1 MLPRC
6 LLRMKHVYQPGNSP
20 AKKKPN
26 TANSFDLLTDEMT
39 DESYAAAASSSA
51 ESPAGGKPGTRSHS
65 TNANGSDIPP
75 TTPPPSGSATA
86 DSGSAPTPPAWFKA
100 FELRQE
106 ERLDDILG
114 LCREEHK
121 GMCHAISI
129 LKDEVDKLSK
139 KLEEADLKIDDLENR
154 GRRNN
159 IVLYR
164 VPEGEEKKN
173 CVNFVEDLLDQ
184 AGSTMGKNIQRAHRT
199 GPPLAA
205 SKGSRPR
212 PIHIGFTSF
221 KEKEQARKALI
232 NYFKSKKD
240 NDTEIYA
247 VSDDYSVKVQKLRKA
262 KIPELKKLRQE
273 GKKAFLVYP
282 AEIRISKN

>member
-1 MLPRC
+1 
-6 LLRMKHVYQPGNSP
+6 MKHVYQPGNSP

-26 TANSFDLLTDEMT
+26 TDNSFDLLTDEMT
-39 DESYAAAASSSA
+39 DESYAAAASFSA

-139 KLEEADLKIDDLENR
+139 KLEEADLKIDDLENW

-205 SKGSRPR
+205 SKKAVVLDQFISGSLHSKRKNKPERPSST
-212 PIHIGFTSF
+212 TSSQRRIMIQ
-221 KEKEQARKALI
+221 KYMQYQTTIPSKCKSGEKRKSQ
-232 NYFKSKKD
+232 N
-240 NDTEIYA
+240 
-247 VSDDYSVKVQKLRKA
+247 
-262 KIPELKKLRQE
+262 
-273 GKKAFLVYP
+273 
-282 AEIRISKN
+282 